1 MEKTLGDVIKDAR
14 IDCNM
19 TQREL
24 ADAIKVSKSYINKI
38 EHDQTKK
45 PRFEVLD
52 RLSLVLGL
60 QFLDIVEMAGYD
72 IGEIKLW
79 EDLKHNVLN
88 YKYEYFNDEIKN
100 DYIVNDNI
108 DIYKVIDDCKSK
120 RLGDLEAIYLFTE
133 WLKPEKYDISLV
145 LEYILKHQKK

>member
-1 MEKTLGDVIKDAR
+1 MEKTLGDVIKEAR

-24 ADAIKVSKSYINKI
+24 ADTIKVSKSYINKI
-38 EHDQTKK
+38 EHEQTKK
-45 PRFEVLD
+45 PRFEVLN

-60 QFLDIVEMAGYD
+60 RFLDLAEMAGYD

-79 EDLKHNVLN
+79 DDLKHSVLN

-100 DYIVNDNI
+100 DYVVNGNI
-108 DIYKVIDDCKSK
+108 DIYKVIDDCKNK
-120 RLGDLEAIYLFTE
+120 KLGDLEAIYLFTE
-133 WLKPEKYDISLV
+133 WLKPEEYDVSLV